1 METGDILRIE
11 CDARGI
17 ATFTMNRPEVSNAFN
32 DELIASMIVAF
43 DRAAGD
49 EGVRAVFLTGAGKHF
64 SAGADLNWM
73 RRMAGYTRQENLAD
87 AKKLSRLMH
96 TIHEFPKPVTALV
109 NGAAIG
115 GGAGL
120 VACCDIAIASSRAVF
135 ALSEVNLGL
144 IPAVVSPYVVA
155 AIGRR
160 AAKRYFQTGERI
172 DAAEA
177 LRLGFVHEVCEPD
190 ALNERRDRLASTLS
204 AGGPV
209 AQHLG
214 KHLVDRVANAPI
226 DQALRDELAG
236 LIADL
241 RGSVE
246 AQEGM
251 KAFLEKREPAWR
263 KHV

>member
-1 METGDILRIE
+1 MTTGEILLTET
-11 CDARGI
+11 DARGI

-32 DELIASMIVAF
+32 DELIARMIAAF
-43 DRAAGD
+43 DAAAGD
-49 EGVRAVFLTGAGKHF
+49 AKVRAVFLTGAGKHF

-73 RRMAGYTRQENLAD
+73 RRMASYTREENHAD
-87 AKKLSRLMH
+87 AMKLSRLMH
-96 TIHEFPKPVTALV
+96 TIFEFPKPVTALV

-120 VACCDIAIASSRAVF
+120 VACCDIAIASANAVF

-144 IPAVVSPYVVA
+144 VPAVVSPYIVA

-177 LRLGFVHEVCEPD
+177 LRLGFVHEVCEPGD
-190 ALNERRDRLASTLS
+190 LAARRDRLAATLA

-209 AQHLG
+209 AQNLG
-214 KHLVDRVANAPI
+214 KRLVERVANAPI
-226 DQALRDELAG
+226 DPALREELAG

-241 RGSVE
+241 RGSAE

-251 KAFLEKREPAWR
+251 KAFLEKRDPGWR